1 MNITLSPGQQSFI
14 QQVIDSGRLGTVED
28 ALAEALV
35 LWEERERKRA
45 TLIASLDAAEASL
58 TNADSMVINEGSMR
72 DLANTVKARGRARLA
87 ADS

>member
-58 TNADSMVINEGSMR
+58 TDADSMVINEGSMR